1 VELSDRYP
9 SVVDRYFTRRYVLKE
24 GRRDVCLLFH
34 SNKICVVT
42 LAKSHALVQDRVPIA
57 KVNFKVTK
65 KVDRSENKVKGKS
78 KKGGQFVEETSLLCI
93 VECVDGTEH
102 HIEACIRGKLVEIN
116 ENLATNPQLL
126 LDKPETEGY
135 IGIVLQ
141 RLGDS
146 DVAHPQHLNQS
157 DYDNL

>member
-1 VELSDRYP
+1 MMSLSFNDQSEFEEPDSTAFRA
-9 SVVDRYFTRRYVLKE
+9 STS
-24 GRRDVCLLFH
+24 DVAFSFLFFLW
-34 SNKICVVT
+34 T
-42 LAKSHALVQDRVPIA
+42 AAQ
-57 KVNFKVTK
+57 
-65 KVDRSENKVKGKS
+65 
-78 KKGGQFVEETSLLCI
+78 
-93 VECVDGTEH
+93 
-102 HIEACIRGKLVEIN
+102 IN

>member
-1 VELSDRYP
+1 MTNQSSRNRIPRHFALPR
-9 SVVDRYFTRRYVLKE
+9 
-24 GRRDVCLLFH
+24 
-34 SNKICVVT
+34 VT
-42 LAKSHALVQDRVPIA
+42 LRFLFFFFLWTAAQ
-57 KVNFKVTK
+57 
-65 KVDRSENKVKGKS
+65 
-78 KKGGQFVEETSLLCI
+78 
-93 VECVDGTEH
+93 
-102 HIEACIRGKLVEIN
+102 IN